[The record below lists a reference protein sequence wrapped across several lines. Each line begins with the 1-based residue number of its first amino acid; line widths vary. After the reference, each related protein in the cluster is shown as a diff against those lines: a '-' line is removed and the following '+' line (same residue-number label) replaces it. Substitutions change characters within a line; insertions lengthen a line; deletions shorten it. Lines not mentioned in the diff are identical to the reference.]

1 MTARSPRP
9 RLPRSPSSLDE
20 RRTGGLAG
28 AGVGAAPGHERLI
41 DNPFYVL
48 ELAPDC
54 SRAEV
59 ERAGQKLLAMLDLD
73 LAGSGGY
80 ATPFGA
86 GLRDPAKVRE
96 AMAELRDPQRRLLH
110 ELWAQRRSTT
120 GPTTEPIS
128 LALEDA
134 DSSGFSA
141 ALSALGW
148 R

>member
-1 MTARSPRP
+1 MSEAISPGGSATSVAR
-9 RLPRSPSSLDE
+9 LL
-20 RRTGGLAG
+20 
-28 AGVGAAPGHERLI
+28 

-59 ERAGQKLLAMLDLD
+59 ERAGQKLLAMLELD
-73 LAGSGGY
+73 LAGARTY

-86 GLRDPAKVRE
+86 GRRDAAKIRE

-110 ELWAQRRSTT
+110 ELWAARPEAPASAP
-120 GPTTEPIS
+120 GLDDDDDDP
-128 LALEDA
+128 LLVNAG
-134 DSSGFSA
+134 GFSA